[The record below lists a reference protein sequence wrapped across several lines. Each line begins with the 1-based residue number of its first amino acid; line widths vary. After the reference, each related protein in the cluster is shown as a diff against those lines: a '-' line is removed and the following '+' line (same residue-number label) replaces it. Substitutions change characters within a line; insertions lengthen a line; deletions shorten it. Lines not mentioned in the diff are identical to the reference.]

1 MTTLFGINNCD
12 TIKKTRKLL
21 EASGVDYDF
30 HDYKKLGCDEA
41 LVKKFLKHFD
51 YVALVN
57 TRGTTWRKLPD
68 SVRQNLNEA
77 SAIKLMCENNSL
89 IKRPIIES
97 QGKWL
102 LGFDEGKIQD
112 LATGTINK

>member
-1 MTTLFGINNCD
+1 MTTLYGINNCD
-12 TIKKTRKLL
+12 TIKKTRSLL
-21 EASGVDYDF
+21 TELGVDYDF

-41 LVKKFLKHFD
+41 LIKKLLKHFD
-51 YVALVN
+51 FKSLVN

-68 SVRQNLNEA
+68 SVKKDLSEA
-77 SAIKLMCENNSL
+77 SAIKIMSDNNSI

-102 LGFDEGKIQD
+102 LGFDEEEIQT
-112 LATGTINK
+112 LAQD

>member
-1 MTTLFGINNCD
+1 MTTLYGINNCD
-12 TIKKTRKLL
+12 TIKKTRSLL
-21 EASGVDYDF
+21 AELGVDYEF

-41 LVKKFLKHFD
+41 LIKRFLKHFD
-51 YVALVN
+51 FTSLVN

-68 SVRQNLNEA
+68 AVKQDLSEA
-77 SAIKLMCENNSL
+77 SAIKIMSENNSI

-102 LGFDEGKIQD
+102 LGFDKEEIQKLVQD
-112 LATGTINK
+112 

>member
-1 MTTLFGINNCD
+1 MTTLYGINNCD
-12 TIKKTRKLL
+12 TVKKTRSLL
-21 EASGVDYDF
+21 TELGVDYDF

-41 LVKKFLKHFD
+41 LIRKFLKHFD
-51 YVALVN
+51 FKALVN

-68 SVRQNLNEA
+68 AVKQDLSETF
-77 SAIKLMCENNSL
+77 AIKIMSENNSI

-102 LGFDEGKIQD
+102 LGFDKEKIQA
-112 LATGTINK
+112 LAQD

>member
-1 MTTLFGINNCD
+1 MTTLYGIRNCD
-12 TIKKTRKLL
+12 TIKKTRSLL
-21 EASGVDYDF
+21 AELGVDYEF

-41 LVKKFLKHFD
+41 LIMRFLKHFD
-51 YVALVN
+51 LKSLVN

-68 SVRQNLNEA
+68 AVKQDLSEA
-77 SAIKLMCENNSL
+77 SAIKIMSENTSI

-102 LGFDEGKIQD
+102 LGFDKEEIQ
-112 LATGTINK
+112 NFVQS